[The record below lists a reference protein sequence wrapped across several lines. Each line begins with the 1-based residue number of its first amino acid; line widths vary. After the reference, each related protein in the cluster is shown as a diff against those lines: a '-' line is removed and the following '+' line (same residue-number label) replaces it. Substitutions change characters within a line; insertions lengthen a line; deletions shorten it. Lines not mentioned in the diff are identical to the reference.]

1 MSKVIGIDLGT
12 TNSCVAIMEESE
24 PKIIENSEGGR
35 TTPSVFAIT
44 KTNERLIG
52 QVAKRQAITNPVN
65 TIFSIKRLMGQR
77 YDEVIRKNKKIPY
90 RLFCNHNGDAWVGL
104 GKELYSPQEIS
115 AQILQKI
122 KKTAEQYIGEP
133 VVAAVITVP
142 AHFNDAQRQATKDAG
157 TIAGMNVLRIINEPT
172 AAALAYGLDQAD
184 RATIAVYDLGGG
196 TFDISILEVGSGLVE
211 VLSTNGDPHLGGD
224 DFDQAIIEW
233 LAEKFEINYGASL
246 YDDPMAIQ
254 RLKEATEKAKCEL
267 SSSLTAEINLP
278 FIAASKNGAKHLN
291 VSLSRSR
298 LEKLTANLLER
309 SIPPCYQALKD
320 AGLKANE
327 VNEVILVGGQ
337 TRMPKVQEL
346 VKQIFG
352 KEARRG
358 VNPDEVVAVG
368 ASVQGAILSGDSR
381 VKEILLLDVTPLS
394 LGIEISGGAFTRLIN
409 RNTTIPAQKSKT
421 FTTAEDNQ
429 SSVDIHVLQGESQ
442 EAALNKTIG
451 RFRLDGL
458 PPAPRNETQIDVRFD
473 IDVNGILSVSARD
486 LATSNQRQISIA
498 NPSGLLYQEVQR
510 MVQRT
515 AANSMDDE
523 LRREETKVRYKAE
536 NLIYATEKEL
546 SVQGEKIDPLV
557 KSEIE
562 FTKTALQQA
571 IEQRIRLDEQL
582 NIERID
588 TQMDSLLQIWQKLS
602 TDFYEKYKLNQQSAD
617 SKSNN
622 YNSINGIATTA
633 NTKSTVGS
641 TENGEQVI
649 DVDYEIIA

>member
-12 TNSCVAIMEESE
+12 TNSCVAIMEENK

-44 KTNERLIG
+44 KTYERLIG

-65 TIFSIKRLMGQR
+65 TIFSIKRLMGQQ
-77 YDEVIRKNKKIPY
+77 YDEVIRKNKKVSY
-90 RLFCNHNGDAWVGL
+90 QLFCNHNGDAWVSL

-122 KKTAEQYIGEP
+122 KKTAERYIGEP
-133 VVAAVITVP
+133 VVGAVITVP
-142 AHFNDAQRQATKDAG
+142 AYFNDAQRQATKDAG

-184 RATIAVYDLGGG
+184 STTIAVYDLGGG
-196 TFDISILEVGSGLVE
+196 TFDISILEVGKGLVE

-224 DFDQAIIEW
+224 DFDQAIIES
-233 LAEKFEINYGASL
+233 LTEEFEINCGASL
-246 YDDPMAIQ
+246 YDDPIATQ
-254 RLKEATEKAKCEL
+254 RLREAAEKAKCEL

-291 VSLSRSR
+291 VSLSRSK
-298 LEKLTANLLER
+298 LEKLTANLIER
-309 SIPPCYQALKD
+309 LIPPCYQALKD

-327 VNEVILVGGQ
+327 VDEVILVGGQ

-358 VNPDEVVAVG
+358 VNPDEVVAIG
-368 ASVQGAILSGDSR
+368 ASVQGAVLSGDPR

-409 RNTTIPAQKSKT
+409 RNTTIPAQQSKT

-451 RFRLDGL
+451 RFRLGGL
-458 PPAPRNETQIDVRFD
+458 PPVPRNETQIDVSFE

-486 LATSNQRQISIA
+486 LATNNQRQISIT
-498 NPSGLLYQEVQR
+498 NTSGLLYQEVQR
-510 MVQRT
+510 MARKT
-515 AANSMDDE
+515 ATNSINDE
-523 LRREETKVRYKAE
+523 LRREEATIRYKAE
-536 NLIYATEKEL
+536 NLIYETEKEL

-562 FTKTALQQA
+562 FTKTVLQQT
-571 IEQRIRLDEQL
+571 IEQRLRPDEKL

-588 TQMDSLLQIWQKLS
+588 TQMDSLLQIWQKLP
-602 TDFYEKYKLNQQSAD
+602 TDFYEKYKLNQQSANF
-617 SKSNN
+617 KGNN
-622 YNSINGIATTA
+622 YNSIYGTA
-633 NTKSTVGS
+633 NTANAKSVEDS
-641 TENGEQVI
+641 AKNGEQVI
-649 DVDYEIIA
+649 DVDYEIIF